1 MGFAN
6 FDSAKVASVLEKV
19 DNNERKMYFEGMG
32 INLQNV
38 NSLETALKLSKMD
51 FKVEKLP
58 IQFVTKSVQEWN
70 GKQILVDAPHNIPDM
85 FATVRT
91 DTMDSLGVVGKNYEI
106 LQNTEG
112 FDFLD
117 SLVMEGAKFE
127 TASTYG
133 PRGAKSFICMSTEPL
148 NILGDEFK
156 GFINFFNSFDGSG
169 CVRVMFCPV
178 RLFCSNAITRS
189 LKCATN
195 KIAIRHSSNLQGRLD
210 AARQVLLQNTNY
222 LTALNEEAEKLAVK
236 PFSRDAFEALAKRL
250 FPVNTEDKDIIQ
262 IRNLAQIEQM
272 LKAYDQQDLANF
284 NNTAWG
290 AIQAASDVASH
301 PMSWRNTKTPA
312 SFTAVINELPLLEAV
327 WSAVEE
333 AA

>member
-38 NSLETALKLSKMD
+38 NSLETALKLSRMD

-70 GKQILVDAPHNIPDM
+70 GKQVLVDTPHNILDM

-117 SLVMEGAKFE
+117 SLVTEGAKFE

-156 GFINFFNSFDGSG
+156 GFINFFNSFDGLG
-169 CVRVMFCPV
+169 CVRVMFSPV

-189 LKCATN
+189 LQAATN

-222 LTALNEEAEKLAVK
+222 LAALNEEAEKLAVK

-272 LKAYDQQDLANF
+272 LKAYDQQDLTNF

-301 PMSWRNTKTPA
+301 PVSWRNTKTPA